1 MSGWSVFFL
10 CMACGGCKGGCS
22 NGLFVGD
29 WLSGVAPPSDAPPL
43 VEVRFKSNRRDLFWT
58 DIEPPVCTGE
68 WVVVPEVIRRSM
80 EGAAQLGRGYD
91 IGIVQL
97 TGHLAERR
105 RRSLQQE
112 IAPAQKVLRRPS
124 QEELAQL
131 MELRAR
137 EPEILREI
145 RQLTEAL
152 GLGEKH
158 QMKITDVEFYGDGR
172 SLICYFTAEGRVD
185 FRELVRQIADKYRV
199 RPDLRQ
205 ISTREDSARIGGIG
219 ACGRELC
226 CSTWIQSPLT
236 ITTEMARYQGLA
248 LNSTK
253 ILGLC
258 GKLKCCISY
267 ELDVYKEIIQRI
279 PKVKYLLTE
288 DGEWRFLRTELLLE
302 RMWFE
307 KVGEG
312 GQVCLPASAVKEIM
326 EKNARGE
333 KPPSI
338 EPYTVKFPD
347 LATRI

>member
-1 MSGWSVFFL
+1 MG
-10 CMACGGCKGGCS
+10 CGSKCRSCS
-22 NGLFVGD
+22 AGLFVGD
-29 WLSGVAPPSDAPPL
+29 WLTGVAPPSEAPPI
-43 VEVRFKSNRRDLFWT
+43 VEVRFKGNRRDLFWT
-58 DIEPPVCTGE
+58 DITPPLCTGD
-68 WVVVPEVIRRSM
+68 WVVVPEVIRRSA
-80 EGAAQLGRGYD
+80 ESAAQLGRGYD
-91 IGIVQL
+91 VGIVQL
-97 TGHLAERR
+97 TGHLAEAR
-105 RRSLQQE
+105 RRSLRQE
-112 IAPAQKVLRRPS
+112 ILPEQKVLRRASP
-124 QEELAQL
+124 EELSRL
-131 MELRAR
+131 VELRNR
-137 EPEILREI
+137 EPQLLREI
-145 RQLTEAL
+145 RQMVEAL

-158 QMKITDVEFYGDGR
+158 QMKVTDVEFYGDGR
-172 SLICYFTAEGRVD
+172 ALICYFTAEGRVD
-185 FRELVRQIADKYRV
+185 FRELIRQIAEKYRV

-205 ISTREDSARIGGIG
+205 ISAREDSGRIGGIG

-226 CSTWIQSPLT
+226 CSTWINSPLT

-267 ELDVYKEIIQRI
+267 ELDVYKDIIQRI
-279 PKVKYLLTE
+279 PKVKHIFTE

-312 GQVCLPASAVKEIM
+312 KQVCLLASAVKEILQ
-326 EKNARGE
+326 KNAQGE

-338 EPYTVKFPD
+338 EPYLVKFPE